1 MDEELELDYEKLANF
16 LIDDYVEMHGLS
28 ETIEMLLGTGLTADE
43 LINDLHFDAAD
54 VVLVLANA

>member
-1 MDEELELDYEKLANF
+1 MDEEFELDYEKLANF

-28 ETIEMLLGTGLTADE
+28 ETIEMLLGAGLTTDE
-43 LINDLHFDAAD
+43 LINDLYFDAAD

>member
-1 MDEELELDYEKLANF
+1 MDEEFELDYEKLANF
-16 LIDDYVEMHGLS
+16 LIDDYVEMNGLS